1 MSTLKFTHKRG
12 DSFEIQGVVS
22 INGVV
27 QDITNWIIASEIRKG
42 NDLVARLTVT
52 KVEPTQGTFRL
63 SDADTTSWPISMLDC
78 DIQYTQPN
86 GQIVSTDTFQ
96 ISVKKDVTA

>member
-1 MSTLKFTHKRG
+1 MSTIKFTHKRG
-12 DSFEIQGVVS
+12 DSFEVQGVVAF
-22 INGVV
+22 NGVV
-27 QDITNWIIASEIRKG
+27 QDITDWVIASEIRKG
-42 NDLVARLTVT
+42 NDLVARLNVR
-52 KVEPTQGTFRL
+52 KLDPTQGTFVL
-63 SDADTTSWPISMLDC
+63 SEADTTAWPVSMLDC